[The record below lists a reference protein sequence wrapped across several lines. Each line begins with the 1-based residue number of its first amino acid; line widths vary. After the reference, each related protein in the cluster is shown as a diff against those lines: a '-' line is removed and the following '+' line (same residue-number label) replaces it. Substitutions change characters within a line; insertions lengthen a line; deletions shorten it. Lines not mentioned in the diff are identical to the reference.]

1 MDKVSSRYAEALLS
15 IAIQMNRL
23 DDFKRQAKV
32 IGKNFK
38 ENPEYA
44 DLFDKTQ
51 ISANEKK
58 ALVQSVFGTSVD
70 EMMINMM
77 YLLIDKKRMRM
88 VDLIMTD
95 FVHLVNQTQSIQEGI
110 VYSIRPLPESDMLEL
125 ESQLSAKHN
134 VKVELVNKI
143 DTTLLSGLKIKFKE
157 SIIDASLSFKL
168 EALRE
173 TLREGRS

>member
-23 DDFKRQAKV
+23 DDFKRQAKL
-32 IGKNFK
+32 IGKAFK
-38 ENPEYA
+38 DNPEYA
-44 DLFDKTQ
+44 ELFGKTQ
-51 ISANEKK
+51 ISIHEKK
-58 ALVQSVFGTSVD
+58 ALIQSVFGTSAD
-70 EMMINMM
+70 EMMINLM

-88 VDLIMTD
+88 VELIMAD

-110 VYSIRPLPESDMLEL
+110 VYSIRPLPESDMTQLEN
-125 ESQLSAKHN
+125 QLSAKHQ

-143 DTTLLSGLKIKFKE
+143 DPTLLSGLKIKFQE